1 MELRELTLGKMLSER
16 RQKTPDK
23 TAINYLGQSYSFE
36 EMDELSDSVAMMLY
50 EKGVK
55 KGNHVGLWGQNSVA
69 WIVFFLAAGKLGAVS
84 VLISPRFTLTELRQ
98 TCSYADVDWLVCG
111 EWDMDYG
118 MSDVIKTF
126 EKESFEPRG
135 YIDMAKIL
143 DEDGRVGIPY
153 LCGAKREQLL
163 SIKNGVNPQD
173 DFCMAFTSGTTSAKV
188 KGVLLT
194 HYAVMNVARAAKE
207 AMHWCESDRVLLGLP
222 LFHCF
227 GFSAGFLAHIVSGAE
242 LFILPFFNTKRA
254 MTAISENRINV
265 FCGVPTMFI
274 KIMENP
280 LRSELDMSSLNN
292 GIIAGTTVKP
302 AVYERICNELGMTKL
317 QMSYGQTECS
327 PSITFSDYD
336 DSNELKTVT
345 VGKLIPF
352 VEARVASIDDGS
364 ILGFDEVGEIQV
376 RGYNT
381 MKGYYKLPDETAAA
395 FTKDGWLKTGD
406 LGTIRPDGYLT
417 ITGRTKEMIVRGGE
431 KINPGEIESVIQEF
445 PGVSAVKAVGVDD
458 ERLGERICVCIVPV
472 PDAKPDSDEIKSF
485 CKGKLADFKQP
496 EFILFMDSLPIN
508 ASGKIITRELK
519 QVANKMLSR

>member
-1 MELRELTLGKMLSER
+1 MELRELTLGKMFSER
-16 RQKTPDK
+16 RQKTPNK
-23 TAINYLGQSYSFE
+23 TAINYLGQSYTFE
-36 EMDELSDSVAMMLY
+36 ELDELSDSVAMMLY
-50 EKGVK
+50 GKGVR
-55 KGNHVGLWGQNSVA
+55 KGSHVGLWGQNSAA

-84 VLISPRFTLTELRQ
+84 VLISPRFTLPELTG
-98 TCSYADVDWLVCG
+98 TCSYADVDWLCCG

-118 MSDVIKTF
+118 MSDVIDAF
-126 EKESFEPRG
+126 DNESFGPRG
-135 YIDMAKIL
+135 YLTMSEIL
-143 DEDGRVGIPY
+143 DEEGRISLPRLEGEE
-153 LCGAKREQLL
+153 RERLI
-163 SIKNGVNPQD
+163 SIKEEVSPQD

-194 HYAVMNVARAAKE
+194 HYAVMNVAGAAKE
-207 AMHWCESDRVLLGLP
+207 AMHWCESDRVLLALP

-227 GFSAGFLAHIVSGAE
+227 GFSAGFLAHVVSGAE

-254 MTAISENRINV
+254 MMAISENRINV

-274 KIMENP
+274 KFMESP
-280 LRSELDMSSLNN
+280 LRSELDMSSLDN

-302 AVYERICNELGMTKL
+302 AVYERICSELGMTRL

-336 DSNELKTVT
+336 DSHELKTVT

-352 VEARVASIDDGS
+352 VEARVASIDDGR
-364 ILGFDEVGEIQV
+364 ILGNDEEGEIQV

-395 FTKDGWLKTGD
+395 FTEDGWLKTGD

-431 KINPGEIESVIQEF
+431 KINPGEIESVLHEF
-445 PGVSAVKAVGVDD
+445 PGVSAIKAVGVDD
-458 ERLGERICVCIVPV
+458 DRLGERICACIVPV
-472 PDAKPDSDEIKSF
+472 PGEKPDPDEIRSF

-496 EFILFMDSLPIN
+496 EFILLMDSLPIN